1 MLCHGCNAVI
11 VFCSRT
17 DRLGLKQAKVAQAV
31 QEMYVLAGKSTP
43 LVRVLADTR
52 ISGMV
57 TFCATGDVF
66 SVGGAGILVPF
77 ESCSIL
83 VLSIGVVT

>member
-11 VFCSRT
+11 VLCSRT

-43 LVRVLADTR
+43 LVRVLAETR
-52 ISGMV
+52 IS
-57 TFCATGDVF
+57 
-66 SVGGAGILVPF
+66 GILVPF
-77 ESCSIL
+77 EPCSIL
-83 VLSIGVVT
+83 VHSIGVVT